1 MGQDT
6 CGGRHE
12 DNMGLGSL
20 FTTRV
25 PGVTQVLRRS
35 PLPPPPP
42 SHLTDLEVCCQ
53 FLYGPTE
60 HVLKDCLT
68 CSP

>member
-35 PLPPPPP
+35 PLPPRPPAI
-42 SHLTDLEVCCQ
+42 SLTWKCAVSFCMVQL
-53 FLYGPTE
+53 
-60 HVLKDCLT
+60 
-68 CSP
+68 SMS